1 MQTNAM
7 KAGARTGLACPA
19 EHKDSM
25 ARCWGDHLVCNP
37 CEKWAMQLLP
47 SRDSFTG
54 PWPEVLLSLLPVTSK
69 LYLLFRCQELALI
82 ITDNFFLLC

>member
-1 MQTNAM
+1 MQTNAI
-7 KAGARTGLACPA
+7 KAGARTGLACPV

-54 PWPEVLLSLLPVTSK
+54 PGPEVLLSLLPISHK
-69 LYLLFRCQELALI
+69 LYLFMGCQEVVPI
-82 ITDNFFLLC
+82 ITDKFFRIC